1 MNKTAKLEA
10 ALKTGSSFTAKQISA
25 QFGIKNPHEAV
36 RQLRQSGVCIYA
48 NESKLAKGGT
58 TTKYRV
64 GRPTKA
70 MVAAAYAVLGGDVF
84 A

>member
-1 MNKTAKLEA
+1 MTKTAKLEA
-10 ALKTGSSFTAKQISA
+10 ALKTGASLTAKQISA

-36 RQLRQSGVCIYA
+36 RQLRQSGVCVYA
-48 NESKLAKGGT
+48 NEAKLSKGGM
-58 TTKYRV
+58 TTKYRI

-70 MVAAAYAVLGGDVF
+70 MVAAAYASVGGELF